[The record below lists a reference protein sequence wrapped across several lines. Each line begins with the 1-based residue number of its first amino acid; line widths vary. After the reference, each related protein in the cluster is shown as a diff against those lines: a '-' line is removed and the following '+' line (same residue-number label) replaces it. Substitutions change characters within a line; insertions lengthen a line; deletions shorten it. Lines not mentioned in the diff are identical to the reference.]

1 MQSLTSLIHRSLAAW
16 ALALPLIPIHAA
28 EPLSCPAL
36 ASAVQIDA
44 CPSDEQLRGGFVGY
58 CSDNR
63 RLYAADHDTCSRFEN
78 YRKLKNVALWEA
90 GADGAWQGY
99 LSCDVPRE
107 RLQAARVQSVTVSRQ
122 GTVTR
127 VACQYGIAGGDENDT
142 LTLAHRTKARC
153 AVVDPPACTAD
164 PGACRVRCE

>member
-1 MQSLTSLIHRSLAAW
+1 MQTFQSLLLRSLATLS
-16 ALALPLIPIHAA
+16 LALPLLPAQAA
-28 EPLSCPAL
+28 EPLACPTL

-90 GADGAWQGY
+90 GPDGAWQGY
-99 LSCDVPRE
+99 LSCDAPRE
-107 RLQAARVQSVTVSRQ
+107 RLQSARLQSVTVSRQ

-127 VACQYGIAGGDENDT
+127 VACQYGEADEG

-153 AVVDPPACTAD
+153 TVLAEPACTAD
-164 PGACRVRCE
+164 PSACRVRCE